1 MITTTGGHLAVESEP
16 PPEGAAAHRIAAQ
29 RNDPVTGDVSREHW
43 IVPVHGLTSTDPD
56 GIVRAIARRDG
67 TVWPVVRRSH
77 HHADTPLRRD
87 SPMPRRRLHP
97 GNHAGATDAD
107 DTRTIG
113 RHIQRIRHAQDKSL
127 RVIAGL
133 VTADPRTR
141 QQTHR
146 YGSVQRMTH
155 VRRRSEMTGETS
167 TVTDLAAELRGKLVD
182 ELCEWELFRTA
193 AGENAMRTVP
203 RHVFLPG
210 IPVEEAY
217 SHGNVV
223 THRDSEGVA
232 VSSASAAGTVAGML
246 GQLEVRPGHRV
257 LEIGAGT
264 GYNAALLARL
274 AGPQGQVTTV
284 DIDAEVAK
292 GARRNLNAAGY
303 AGVQVICGDGEHG
316 YPAAAPFDRI
326 IVTAGAWDIPP
337 AWLAQLASAGRIVV
351 PLRIRGLT
359 RSVALERYG
368 PCWRSV
374 SVENCGFIPLRGA
387 GHQPERN
394 IRLDQDGKL
403 ILRIDDGQSAD
414 ADALRCAVGGTPV
427 QLWTQTMVT
436 SQETGT
442 GFGDLDYFLAV
453 PDGLC
458 RLLTR
463 SPDHGLVAPALAY
476 GSMALLQGETLA
488 YLTKRPEGEISR
500 YELGVCT
507 YGPAGEKLASQAAE
521 RIRAWDTGRTLA
533 TQIEVYPSGAPVPS
547 PGTGTLLTAAKRHVQ
562 VVIRTVSP
570 MNETHQR

>member
-1 MITTTGGHLAVESEP
+1 MTEETG
-16 PPEGAAAHRIAAQ
+16 
-29 RNDPVTGDVSREHW
+29 
-43 IVPVHGLTSTDPD
+43 
-56 GIVRAIARRDG
+56 
-67 TVWPVVRRSH
+67 
-77 HHADTPLRRD
+77 
-87 SPMPRRRLHP
+87 
-97 GNHAGATDAD
+97 
-107 DTRTIG
+107 
-113 RHIQRIRHAQDKSL
+113 
-127 RVIAGL
+127 
-133 VTADPRTR
+133 
-141 QQTHR
+141 
-146 YGSVQRMTH
+146 
-155 VRRRSEMTGETS
+155 

-182 ELCEWELFRTA
+182 ELCEWEPFGA
-193 AGENAMRTVP
+193 ATVENAMRTVP
-203 RHVFLPG
+203 RHMFLPG

-232 VSSASAAGTVAGML
+232 ISSASAVGTVADML
-246 GQLEVRPGHRV
+246 QQLEVRPGHRV

-274 AGPQGQVTTV
+274 AGPEGQVTTV
-284 DIDAEVAK
+284 DIDAEVAE

-303 AGVQVICGDGEHG
+303 AGVQVICGDGEDG

-337 AWLAQLASAGRIVV
+337 AWLEQLAPGGRIVF

-394 IRLDQDGKL
+394 VRLDEDGKL
-403 ILRIDDGQSAD
+403 ILRIDDGHPVD
-414 ADALRCAVGGTPV
+414 ADALGRALGGCPV
-427 QLWTQTMVT
+427 QLWTGVIAT

-442 GFGDLDYFLAV
+442 GFGDLDYFLAA

-463 SPDHGLVAPALAY
+463 SPHHGLVAPALAY
-476 GSMALLQGETLA
+476 GSMALLRGETLA
-488 YLTKRPEGEISR
+488 YLTRRPEGETSW
-500 YELGVCT
+500 YELGVCS
-507 YGPAGEKLASQAAE
+507 YGPAGEKLASRAAE
-521 RIRAWDTGRTLA
+521 LIHAWDTGRTRA
-533 TQIEVYPSGAPVPS
+533 TQIEVYPSGSSVPS

-562 VVIRTVSP
+562 VIVRALFP
-570 MNETHQR
+570 NE